1 MSDSTM
7 AGDRLAK
14 VIARSGLC
22 SRRDAEGWIKD
33 GRVTV
38 NGKKVQTPAFNVS
51 EGDKIKVDG
60 EPLAARQGTRV
71 WLYHKPAGLV
81 VTEKDPEG
89 RPTIFEAL
97 DEKGLPRV
105 VSIGRLDINT
115 EGLLLVT
122 NDGGLKRVLE
132 LPATGWLRR
141 YRVRAFGTVT
151 QEQLDGLKN
160 GIEVDGVQYG
170 PIDAQLERA
179 QGSNTWMVLGLREGK
194 NREVKNVLGAMG
206 LQVNRLIRV
215 SYGPFQLGD
224 LGEGEIETVPARVL
238 REQLGRRLADEA
250 GADFDSEM
258 PEVAAQQKKPVNPKL
273 RAAAPGKAL
282 DKDSPR
288 YTREKTFRFE
298 DDDSEA
304 YAAAAREAA
313 PRQDRPGRY
322 PKRPAKPV
330 ELREERERDV
340 RVVHFD
346 DGTEGEY
353 EVKVQRERGA
363 RFDPEDSSAANF
375 GRPAHHDPKAR
386 KPREEGADAG
396 PRKSF
401 GDKPKFGDKKFG
413 DKKFGDRPPRDG
425 DRKFGDKPFVKKF
438 TDKPGFGNRGR
449 ARAAGE
455 GDDARPN
462 RTFGSRTRAARP
474 FDDGSEA
481 RPPRKF
487 GDKPFGDKK
496 AYAPRGDGPA
506 RPGSFGKK
514 PYAPRGDAGDR
525 PARSFGDKKRYPSR
539 DGGDRPAR
547 TYTAGTK
554 PAYGDKKSY
563 TPRSDGGARPP
574 RDGGD
579 RPARTY
585 TAGTKPSY
593 GDKKPYA
600 PRADGGARPPR
611 EGGDRPARPYTAGA
625 KPSYGDKKPYGT
637 RPPREGGDRPARA
650 YGDKPAGARPYGDK
664 PAGARPFGGKPG
676 GKPYAGKPGGAR
688 PSGGARPGGPGGD
701 KPRGPRKPRP

>member
-1 MSDSTM
+1 MSESTM

-38 NGKKVQTPAFNVS
+38 NGKKVLTPAFNVS

-132 LPATGWLRR
+132 LPATGWMRR
-141 YRVRAFGTVT
+141 YRVRAFGQVT
-151 QEQLDGLKN
+151 QEQLDTLKD
-160 GIEVDGVQYG
+160 GIEFDGVQYG
-170 PIDAQLERA
+170 PIDAFLERA
-179 QGSNTWMVLGLREGK
+179 QGSNTWMVLSLREGK
-194 NREVKNVLGAMG
+194 NREVKNVLAALG

-224 LGEGEIETVPARVL
+224 LAEGEVETVPARVL

-250 GADFDSEM
+250 GADFESDM
-258 PEVAAQQKKPVNPKL
+258 PEVAAAAQKKAAANPKL
-273 RAAAPGKAL
+273 RAVAPGKAPL
-282 DKDSPR
+282 AKDSPR
-288 YTREKTFRFE
+288 KTGRDKSFRFE
-298 DDDSEA
+298 DDETEA

-313 PRQDRPGRY
+313 PRQDRPGRNA
-322 PKRPAKPV
+322 KRPAKPV
-330 ELREERERDV
+330 EARPERERDV

-346 DGTEGEY
+346 DGTEGEH
-353 EVKVQRERGA
+353 EVKYQRPGGDKRW
-363 RFDPEDSSAANF
+363 DPDDSSAANY
-375 GRPAHHDPKAR
+375 GRPAHHDVKAR
-386 KPREEGADAG
+386 KPREPGA
-396 PRKSF
+396 F
-401 GDKPKFGDKKFG
+401 GDKKKFG
-413 DKKFGDRPPRDG
+413 DKKFGDRPARSGGFGDRPARDG
-425 DRKFGDKPFVKKF
+425 DRKPFGGARKF

-455 GDDARPN
+455 GDDQRPARS
-462 RTFGSRTRAARP
+462 FSSRTRSARP
-474 FDDGSEA
+474 FDDGGDA

-496 AYAPRGDGPA
+496 
-506 RPGSFGKK
+506 

-525 PARSFGDKKRYPSR
+525 PARKNFGDKKFGDKPAFGKKPYSPRGE
-539 DGGDRPAR
+539 GGDRP
-547 TYTAGTK
+547 T
-554 PAYGDKKSY
+554 
-563 TPRSDGGARPP
+563 
-574 RDGGD
+574 
-579 RPARTY
+579 RTY

-593 GDKKPYA
+593 GDKKPYS
-600 PRADGGARPPR
+600 PRGDGGSRPARD
-611 EGGDRPARPYTAGA
+611 GGDRPARSYTPRPDGGERPAR
-625 KPSYGDKKPYGT
+625 SFGDKKPYGT
-637 RPPREGGDRPARA
+637 RPPREGGDRPARS
-650 YGDKPAGARPYGDK
+650 
-664 PAGARPFGGKPG
+664 FGGKPG
-676 GKPYAGKPGGAR
+676 GSKPYAGKPGGAR
-688 PSGGARPGGPGGD
+688 PAGD
-701 KPRGPRKPRP
+701 KPRGPRKPRA